1 VIATLER
8 TTIAA
13 SLLMMECVKI
23 AIPEEIVLPVV
34 TMTVEE
40 VDVEVEVVAV
50 VTMTDIAE
58 LSQRTSSLIVPSMSL
73 PLT

>member
-1 VIATLER
+1 MQLSVIAMLER
-8 TTIAA
+8 TITAA
-13 SLLMMECVKI
+13 SLLMMECAKI
-23 AIPEEIVLPVV
+23 AIPEETALRAV

-58 LSQRTSSLIVPSMSL
+58 V
-73 PLT
+73 